1 MMKKIVF
8 LCVVL
13 GIVLLNG
20 CSIDSAEPN
29 FFFVPLRIT
38 SVEMPESFSYRETH
52 TISVTYER
60 PNSCVTYEGFD
71 INTDGGSIQYITC
84 IGAEFNGEIC
94 TQAVYY
100 GQANFEFQALN
111 LETYTLKFW
120 GGEDAQGNPI
130 YLDYNVSVNN

>member
-8 LCVVL
+8 VWMIL
-13 GIVLLNG
+13 GMLLLNG
-20 CSIDSAEPN
+20 CDIDSAEPN
-29 FFFVPLRIT
+29 FFFVPLKIT
-38 SVEMPESFSYRETH
+38 SVEVPEFFAHGEVY
-52 TISVTYER
+52 TINVTYER

-71 INTDGGSIQYITC
+71 INTDGESIRYITC

-100 GQANFEFQALN
+100 GQASFEFLVLN
-111 LETYTLKFW
+111 HEPYTLKFW

-130 YLDYNVSVNN
+130 YLDYYIPVN